1 MHMLKFLFASLA
13 VAGTFMPQHGLAG
26 DLAAAAVEGA
36 WVVSVGAQPRD
47 RFLIVKGA
55 RTERDEVRVS
65 TAVYGWIDGKGQE
78 VGHWKAQVFG
88 DTIKLS
94 FMTPADSKV
103 TVEFKSTETSASGDF
118 LSKAGKKHDVRM
130 TRLDDEEFAAMRS
143 ATAST
148 KAQQS
153 KTKYGATK
161 NSQISLVYVG
171 ADNCPACAGYRA
183 LMENDG
189 KGLKKS
195 MPDVAQARI
204 VHVQMGYYKAAVP
217 ESALPDDLKWLLQ
230 PNGAGK
236 LPMRKRGTPFFVAV
250 VDRRVIAQGHG
261 GAALESLVAPAI
273 KAATAER
280 AAAN

>member
-1 MHMLKFLFASLA
+1 MVKTLSAALA
-13 VAGTFMPQHGLAG
+13 VAFTLASPPCLSE
-26 DLAAAAVEGA
+26 DLAAAAIEGA

-78 VGHWKAQVFG
+78 VGQWNARVFG

-94 FMTPADSKV
+94 FVTPADSRV

-118 LSKAGKKHDVRM
+118 LSKAGRKYDVRM
-130 TRLDDEEFAAMRS
+130 TRLDDEELAAMRAAS
-143 ATAST
+143 ADAKARQT
-148 KAQQS
+148 KA
-153 KTKYGATK
+153 KYGATK

-183 LMENDG
+183 LMEDDG

-204 VHVQMGYYKAAVP
+204 VHVQMGYYRAAVP

-230 PNGAGK
+230 PNAAGK

-250 VDRRVIAQGHG
+250 MDRRVIAQGHG
-261 GAALESLVAPAI
+261 SAALETLVAPAI